1 MSDVGEHIVQMQELI
16 KTPMVPPPPWARR
29 WQAEAEHI
37 LHLARGAQDADDLE
51 CLNMLDIEAKRLI
64 DGRQVVS

>member
-1 MSDVGEHIVQMQELI
+1 MSDVGEHIAQLKELI

-37 LHLARGAQDADDLE
+37 LHLAQDADDLE
-51 CLNMLDIEAKRLI
+51 CLNMLKLSGSSMIAK
-64 DGRQVVS
+64 